1 MRRLEGTEIP
11 AEFDFDAVG
20 GLSTEVRQKLAAV
33 RPRTV
38 GQAGR
43 IAGVTPAAISL
54 LLVYLRG
61 RGLVTTA
68 S

>member
-1 MRRLEGTEIP
+1 MWEGP
-11 AEFDFDAVG
+11 LR
-20 GLSTEVRQKLAAV
+20 GLSREANEKLRAV

-43 IAGVTPAAISL
+43 IAGVSPADVTVL
-54 LLVYLRG
+54 LIHLRA
-61 RGLVTTA
+61 A